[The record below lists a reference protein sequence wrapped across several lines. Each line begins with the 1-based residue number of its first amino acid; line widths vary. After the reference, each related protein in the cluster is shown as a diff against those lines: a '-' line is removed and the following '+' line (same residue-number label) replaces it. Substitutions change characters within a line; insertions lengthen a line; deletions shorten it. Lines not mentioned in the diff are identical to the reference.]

1 MISFNFNLRNPWSDC
16 FKNIWC
22 RSFKT
27 PFNNKFIELEIYKDS
42 SILSVNGNWTIR
54 QSHSGLNIELGLF
67 GYCFNFNFYDSRH
80 WNDEDDCWE
89 VHGDKE

>member
-1 MISFNFNLRNPWSDC
+1 MISFNFNIRNPWSER

-27 PFNNKFIELEIYKDS
+27 PFKTKFIELEIYKDS

-54 QSHSGLNIELGLF
+54 QSHAGLDIELGLL
-67 GYCFNFNFYDSRH
+67 GYCFNFKFYDSRH
-80 WNDEDDCWE
+80 WDYENNRYETYE
-89 VHGDKE
+89 